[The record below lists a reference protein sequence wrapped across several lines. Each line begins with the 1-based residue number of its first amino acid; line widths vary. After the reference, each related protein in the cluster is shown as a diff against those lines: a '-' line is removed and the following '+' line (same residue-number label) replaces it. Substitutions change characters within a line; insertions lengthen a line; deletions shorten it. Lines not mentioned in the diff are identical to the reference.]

1 VKTINGIERLPPD
14 LAIFFSYR
22 VLLNKMEIGMS
33 TKTHYKDTSTAVR
46 ASMAHFNAVLKANFF
61 FGTYTQPENFMSL
74 NYTESTVL

>member
-1 VKTINGIERLPPD
+1 
-14 LAIFFSYR
+14 
-22 VLLNKMEIGMS
+22 MS

-74 NYTESTVL
+74 KLRRINSFIMRTIIFPASLQIIVK